1 MAASGSA
8 SAAAAA
14 EPRPGPAQE
23 KEQQR
28 GLFSRSGS
36 LGSAG
41 GEKRKSEYE
50 REPVPEGALRSWV
63 SFLAIFTGR
72 HTAGTEFT
80 IGPLFVVH
88 GARAMDVLLGLFLG
102 NILATLTWR
111 FVVAPL
117 AVRKRLTTF
126 YLVERVCGA
135 KAKTVYSLVGG
146 LILAVISGAMFAV
159 SGTAVGVLFEV
170 DMPGLNDFLPDS
182 WAWVG
187 VVVLCG
193 AVTSLTAAFGYDV
206 VSRFS
211 MLITPYMIAVVIYF
225 GVRSLQLL
233 EVDSVEAFWRVANE
247 KVWTGQTRGGYSRYG
262 LGHCVCAGWFVDLVL
277 HFGQLDQTILRYGK
291 TASVGWCSASGM
303 FIGHYFTWIVAG
315 LLYAVQLQ
323 GDPTNESVAP
333 GPMAKHVAGING
345 LICIILA
352 GWSTANPCMYEAG
365 LALQSVLGSRWSTPT
380 VTLGLGVVGTA
391 AALFPV
397 VVMKVLEALAFGG
410 LLLLPVGVVLVVDTL
425 VLPRLGLDSE
435 RCADEAGSTNWP
447 AAAAWA
453 VTVAVEL
460 PPVVAGKLAV
470 FFAPLVGIPLAALLY
485 VGLSCWSARRSAHS
499 ADAVASEAPPG
510 VAPREEQV

>member
-1 MAASGSA
+1 
-8 SAAAAA
+8 
-14 EPRPGPAQE
+14 
-23 KEQQR
+23 
-28 GLFSRSGS
+28 
-36 LGSAG
+36 
-41 GEKRKSEYE
+41 
-50 REPVPEGALRSWV
+50 
-63 SFLAIFTGR
+63 
-72 HTAGTEFT
+72 
-80 IGPLFVVH
+80 
-88 GARAMDVLLGLFLG
+88 
-102 NILATLTWR
+102 
-111 FVVAPL
+111 
-117 AVRKRLTTF
+117 
-126 YLVERVCGA
+126 
-135 KAKTVYSLVGG
+135 
-146 LILAVISGAMFAV
+146 
-159 SGTAVGVLFEV
+159 
-170 DMPGLNDFLPDS
+170 
-182 WAWVG
+182 
-187 VVVLCG
+187 
-193 AVTSLTAAFGYDV
+193 
-206 VSRFS
+206 
-211 MLITPYMIAVVIYF
+211 
-225 GVRSLQLL
+225 
-233 EVDSVEAFWRVANE
+233 
-247 KVWTGQTRGGYSRYG
+247 
-262 LGHCVCAGWFVDLVL
+262 
-277 HFGQLDQTILRYGK
+277 
-291 TASVGWCSASGM
+291 M

-323 GDPTNESVAP
+323 DDPTNESVAP

-510 VAPREEQV
+510 VAPREEQVSRAIVCPAEAVIALLYRVGAELEPTPQSGHVLSLSLSPFPFFEAGLACSHEFVISSRRSYEPPEVEAAEHGSFRAPVRRAHQERGEGVILGATIFPPFVLASSRHWHSLWAACRPRAQHEPGLSPRSTGDSWAGAGDAWEKHTSSEVGRPPTLARRLANWPFSLRERASRPSSLQVPGPSISVPGRFR

>member
-1 MAASGSA
+1 MSA
-8 SAAAAA
+8 SEAPAVVAAGPRRGQPQ
-14 EPRPGPAQE
+14 EP
-23 KEQQR
+23 EQR
-28 GLFSRSGS
+28 RSLFSFSRS
-36 LGSAG
+36 LRSAG
-41 GEKRKSEYE
+41 DEKRKGEYE

-88 GARAMDVLLGLFLG
+88 GAKAIDVVLGLFIG

-117 AVRKRLTTF
+117 AMRKRLTTF

-135 KAKTVYSLVGG
+135 KVRTLYSLIGG

-159 SGTAVGVLFEV
+159 SGTAVGVLFDV
-170 DMPGLNDFLPDS
+170 QMPGLNDFMPNG
-182 WAWVG
+182 WTWVA

-193 AVTSLTAAFGYDV
+193 AITSLTAAFGFDM

-233 EVDSVEAFWRVANE
+233 EVDSVDAFWKVANE
-247 KVWTGQTRGGYSRYG
+247 KVWTGQTRGGYSKYS
-262 LGHCVCAGWFVDLVL
+262 LGHCVCAAWFCDLVL
-277 HFGQLDQTILRYGK
+277 HFGQIDQTLLRYGR
-291 TASVGWCSASGM
+291 TVSVGWCSASGM
-303 FIGHYFTWIVAG
+303 FVGHYFTWIVAG

-333 GPMAKHVAGING
+333 GPMAKNVAGING
-345 LICIILA
+345 LVCIILA

-365 LALQSVLGSRWSTPT
+365 LAMQSVLGSRWSTPA
-380 VTLGLGVVGTA
+380 VTLGLGVVGTV

-397 VVMKVLEALAFGG
+397 VVMMVLEVLAFGG
-410 LLLLPVGVVLVVDTL
+410 LLLLPVGVVLVADTF
-425 VLPRLGLDSE
+425 VLPRLGLGSE

-453 VTVAVEL
+453 VTMAVEL
-460 PPVVAGKLAV
+460 PPVITGKLAV

-485 VGLSCWSARRSAHS
+485 VGLSCWSTRRSAS
-499 ADAVASEAPPG
+499 SSDAAASEAPPG
-510 VAPREEQV
+510 VPKDERV

>member
-1 MAASGSA
+1 VAAG
-8 SAAAAA
+8 
-14 EPRPGPAQE
+14 PRPGQPQE
-23 KEQQR
+23 REQQR
-28 GLFSRSGS
+28 SLFSLSRS

-41 GEKRKSEYE
+41 DEKRKNEYE

-88 GARAMDVLLGLFLG
+88 GAKAIDVVLGLFIG
-102 NILATLTWR
+102 NVLATLTWR

-117 AVRKRLTTF
+117 AMRKRLTTF
-126 YLVERVCGA
+126 YLVERVCGT
-135 KAKTVYSLVGG
+135 KARTVYSLIGG

-159 SGTAVGVLFEV
+159 SGTAVGVLFGV
-170 DMPGLNDFLPDS
+170 KMPGLNDFMPNS
-182 WAWVG
+182 WAWVA

-233 EVDSVEAFWRVANE
+233 EVDSAEAFWKVANE
-247 KVWTGQTRGGYSRYG
+247 KVWTGQARAGYSKYG
-262 LGHCVCAGWFVDLVL
+262 LGHCVCAGWFCDLVL
-277 HFGQLDQTILRYGK
+277 HFGQLDQTILRYGR
-291 TASVGWCSASGM
+291 TVSVGWCSASGM
-303 FIGHYFTWIVAG
+303 FVGHYLTWMIAG

-333 GPMAKHVAGING
+333 GPMARNVAGING
-345 LICIILA
+345 LVCVILA

-365 LALQSVLGSRWSTPT
+365 LALQSVLGSRWSTSA
-380 VTLGLGVVGTA
+380 VTLSLGVVGTV

-397 VVMKVLEALAFGG
+397 VVMKVLEALTFGG
-410 LLLLPVGVVLVVDTL
+410 LLLLPVGVVLVADTF
-425 VLPRLGLDSE
+425 VLPRLGLGSE
-435 RCADEAGSTNWP
+435 LCADEAGLTNWP
-447 AAAAWA
+447 AIAAWA

-460 PPVVAGKLAV
+460 SLVIMGGLAV

-485 VGLSCWSARRSAHS
+485 VGLSCWSRRSAS
-499 ADAVASEAPPG
+499 SSDAPASKTPTG
-510 VAPREEQV
+510 VAPLEEHV